1 MYGSTTP
8 QLNSDL
14 TAILNFLNQSAV
26 SGPKLAEDK
35 FAFRKKGNKRQFMFN
50 KIVDNHLDAAVEDLQ
65 NIPKLVDVKA
75 AKVLANMEEE
85 PVPLTW

>member
-1 MYGSTTP
+1 M
-8 QLNSDL
+8 
-14 TAILNFLNQSAV
+14 A
-26 SGPKLAEDK
+26 PKLAEDK
-35 FAFRKKGNKRQFMFN
+35 FAFRKKGNKRQFKFN
-50 KIVDNHLDAAVEDLQ
+50 KTVDNYLDVAMEDLQ